1 MGTDM
6 PPGLMITVS
15 PQYLALGRRDSNGAL
30 GTGASSLPD
39 GAGTLGPGLALVSPR
54 LQDLQHKTL
63 ERHLLSSPAQTPT
76 WARVKELALGLWLP
90 GTPESKPGTF

>member
-15 PQYLALGRRDSNGAL
+15 PQYLALGRRDSSGAL

-76 WARVKELALGLWLP
+76 WARV
-90 GTPESKPGTF
+90 